1 MMHIQPAIPE
11 WEELEEYLNER
22 DRQHGHEVALTDYGL
37 MCTAMDIGGVKEL
50 WLVKWHKTDWREF
63 DWDDLPEDLQQT
75 LRALANPNANDWICP
90 DEDFPNIVSLNI
102 AEPTFEKSIASMKQ
116 SLRLLDYGWILAE
129 PRYAPCIWGEK
140 EWDDTPASIDVKED
154 LEWFYPEGYFLF
166 QRIVNGEK
174 LPAKIDWP
182 LLTQGE
188 DWLNWRWGYILE
200 KRPDFADFCPW
211 DKLTPCG
218 WASILEKSPQ
228 FAQRCDWSIFQGAG
242 HSELPSIFRTQPQ
255 LLELCP
261 AELLTAEDQAEIL
274 AEQPQLESRF
284 DFSRFDDNAWGILL
298 NRQPQFA
305 RKCDWDSLTGRSYD
319 SIFLDVGNNYFVN
332 DELLQYADPAKFSRE
347 LWSVLLSEHP
357 ELAPQCRCWKHFRD
371 YEWQKLLLR
380 QPQFAENCNWKK
392 LSGETMFRIL
402 LKHPQLAEYCDFS
415 KLKSRELCLL
425 HHDFPEMRFEHIGDK

>member
-37 MCTAMDIGGVKEL
+37 MCAAMDIGGVKEL

-90 DEDFPNIVSLNI
+90 DEDFPNIVSLSI

-174 LPAKIDWP
+174 LPAKNRLAP
-182 LLTQGE
+182 
-188 DWLNWRWGYILE
+188 
-200 KRPDFADFCPW
+200 PD
-211 DKLTPCG
+211 
-218 WASILEKSPQ
+218 
-228 FAQRCDWSIFQGAG
+228 AG
-242 HSELPSIFRTQPQ
+242 RRL
-255 LLELCP
+255 
-261 AELLTAEDQAEIL
+261 AELAM
-274 AEQPQLESRF
+274 
-284 DFSRFDDNAWGILL
+284 GIHSGKTSGFCRLL
-298 NRQPQFA
+298 PVGQT
-305 RKCDWDSLTGRSYD
+305 DSVRLG
-319 SIFLDVGNNYFVN
+319 
-332 DELLQYADPAKFSRE
+332 QY
-347 LWSVLLSEHP
+347 
-357 ELAPQCRCWKHFRD
+357 
-371 YEWQKLLLR
+371 
-380 QPQFAENCNWKK
+380 
-392 LSGETMFRIL
+392 SGKIAAVCATM
-402 LKHPQLAEYCDFS
+402 
-415 KLKSRELCLL
+415 
-425 HHDFPEMRFEHIGDK
+425 